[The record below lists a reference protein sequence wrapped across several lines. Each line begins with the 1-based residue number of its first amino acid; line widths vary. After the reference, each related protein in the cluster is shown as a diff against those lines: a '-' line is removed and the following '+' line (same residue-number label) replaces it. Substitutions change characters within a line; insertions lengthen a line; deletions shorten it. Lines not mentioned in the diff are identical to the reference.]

1 MKALID
7 VNVLVDAV
15 AGRKPFDQIAGQIML
30 AIERNYVEGVIL
42 TNSLEKLHYVMRKI
56 HGKQEAR
63 KVIEGTLR
71 IFKVLDVTEM
81 DCRLALLSG
90 RADFEDAVLME
101 SARRNGVEYIV
112 TRNEKDF
119 SDSPVPVISPEEFL
133 KIV

>member
-1 MKALID
+1 MRALID
-7 VNVLVDAV
+7 VNVIIDAV
-15 AGRKPFDQIAGQIML
+15 EDREPFCELAYQIALLVERGY
-30 AIERNYVEGVIL
+30 IEGCVTADSL
-42 TNSLEKLHYVMRKI
+42 TNLFYVVKRAGGLEK
-56 HGKQEAR
+56 AR
-63 KVIEGTLR
+63 KVIEGTLK

>member
-30 AIERNYVEGVIL
+30 AIERNYVDGMISA
-42 TNSLEKLHYVMRKI
+42 NSLVNLHYVMKRM
-56 HGKQEAR
+56 HGKQGAR
-63 KVIEGTLR
+63 KVIEGTLK

-119 SDSPVPVISPEEFL
+119 SGSLVPVISPEDFIAL
-133 KIV
+133 V